1 MPLLL
6 NGSSDTV
13 HGILGAMRFV
23 TTAGATRPFEGP
35 EAALVQ
41 SMAQVFGEVR
51 PDLELEEL
59 LSPHDGHHTD
69 ADKALALLCS
79 DLIEPRERHEAMVA
93 ATLCALVT
101 DDFDEGAAHAV
112 KRLAEALEIDDELA
126 VKIDQLSGN
135 AAQRVGADLL
145 RHFMAE
151 KSGVAEEI
159 LQARLDAGGPPLL
172 TDPRVFAE
180 YSDLLHAAPPGSTG
194 EEVLRFYAHTGFS
207 IPGSV
212 GAPPLEV
219 LGAHDVTHVLAGY
232 ATSAEDEIYV
242 ALFSAANSTESGI
255 DYLAA
260 IMVQWHHEVKIGV
273 FAPSR
278 SALSPVILAEATR
291 RGAATA
297 TDLSSASFD
306 WQGLLHLPLEDAR
319 AAIGIEGVGTVTANG
334 PWDAFGRGGS

>member
-13 HGILGAMRFV
+13 RGILGAMRFV
-23 TTAGATRPFEGP
+23 TTAGATRPFEGA

-41 SMAQVFGEVR
+41 SMAHVFGEVR

-59 LSPHDGHHTD
+59 LSDRPGRHTD
-69 ADKALALLCS
+69 ADRALELLCT
-79 DLIEPRERHEAMVA
+79 DLVGPRERHEAMVA

-112 KRLAEALEIDDELA
+112 KTLAEALAIDDDLA
-126 VKIDQLSGN
+126 TEIDQLSGA

-145 RHFMAE
+145 RHFMSE

-159 LQARLDAGGPPLL
+159 LQARLDAGGPPLV
-172 TDPRVFAE
+172 TDPSVFDNYAR
-180 YSDLLHAAPPGSTG
+180 LLASCPPGSAG
-194 EEVLRFYAHTGFS
+194 EEVLRFYAHTGFA
-207 IPGSV
+207 IPGSI

-242 ALFSAANSTESGI
+242 ALFSAANSVESGI

-260 IMVQWHHEVKIGV
+260 IMVQWHHEVKIGI
-273 FAPSR
+273 FTPSR
-278 SALSPVILAEATR
+278 SALNPDVLAEATR

-306 WQGLLHLPLEDAR
+306 WQGLLHLPLDEAR
-319 AAIGIEGVGTVTANG
+319 TVIGLEGAGTVTASG
-334 PWDAFGRGGS
+334 PWDAFGRGNS